1 MSRENQ
7 NREHDGNYLSEEEL
21 EKLIAEV
28 ETNSM
33 LHAPHNLK
41 DEILQAAEQE
51 RSDLSA
57 AKEITGKRSA
67 VYQRSRR
74 RAFFLY
80 VLEVEAV
87 SAAAIAM
94 LFLTPVRNADTHG
107 QAGSS
112 ALHRAHGAKAT
123 RGTNRERRRKRTINP
138 LTLAVRNGPVR

>member
-7 NREHDGNYLSEEEL
+7 NRDHDGNYLSEEEL

-57 AKEITGKRSA
+57 GKKNNGKALCRISEKQAQSILSVCTRSG
-67 VYQRSRR
+67 SRIGGGDSN
-74 RAFFLY
+74 
-80 VLEVEAV
+80 AV
-87 SAAAIAM
+87 S
-94 LFLTPVRNADTHG
+94 DTCQKCG
-107 QAGSS
+107 QLDEPESPGSDIFCHVS
-112 ALHRAHGAKAT
+112 DQ
-123 RGTNRERRRKRTINP
+123 
-138 LTLAVRNGPVR
+138 

>member
-7 NREHDGNYLSEEEL
+7 NRDHDGNYLSEEEL

-51 RSDLSA
+51 QSDLSVK
-57 AKEITGKRSA
+57 KEIVKKRPA
-67 VYQRSRR
+67 AYQKSRR

-94 LFLTPVRNADTHG
+94 LFLTPVRNADSWTS
-107 QAGSS
+107 QKVQDPTSS
-112 ALHRAHGAKAT
+112 VMYQINEKSNAFCSHLYDFS
-123 RGTNRERRRKRTINP
+123 NRMIMTDSEK
-138 LTLAVRNGPVR
+138 